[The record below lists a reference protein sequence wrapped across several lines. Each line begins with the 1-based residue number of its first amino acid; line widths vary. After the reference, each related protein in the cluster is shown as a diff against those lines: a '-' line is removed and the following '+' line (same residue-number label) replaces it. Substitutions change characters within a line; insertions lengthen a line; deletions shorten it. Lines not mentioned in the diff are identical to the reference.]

1 MKITNIDSSISFT
14 MIFSRHDVLR
24 LVEITRAV
32 DDVLE
37 SAARG
42 EASGGVNI
50 DFEDLEIAQ
59 EGLELLYEM
68 VKSLEDLR

>member
-50 DFEDLEIAQ
+50 DLEDLEIAQ